1 MAGAAGRR
9 IRAYLAVVSSN
20 KETSDDALAAA
31 VQNAALEDIYVA
43 EDEQE
48 LIRLH
53 QSDEIAEAEFLRR
66 AAELARR
73 EPRGVSR
80 NGPGEERGL
89 AFLPDAR
96 HEHAADSGGLRRSG
110 GGLAVR
116 ADHLGRRGNHPAH
129 NS

>member
-1 MAGAAGRR
+1 MN
-9 IRAYLAVVSSN
+9 SN

-73 EPRGVSR
+73 R
-80 NGPGEERGL
+80 
-89 AFLPDAR
+89 AQ
-96 HEHAADSGGLRRSG
+96 GGQ
-110 GGLAVR
+110 
-116 ADHLGRRGNHPAH
+116 P
-129 NS
+129 